1 MLKNMC
7 FHRQNN
13 LMKKKGIITAAGLML
28 MSALTLAG
36 CGTNGSSADTSTK
49 VTVDNGT
56 PAEKYRV
63 ETSEGTV
70 NAYPGS
76 SKYATIKMGVY
87 EDGKQTELCKVKVA
101 YDYYMSSTGMNNTG
115 KNTQMEETAG
125 RTVEDIVKNN
135 VLGKAE
141 VYPATIN
148 LASAGQNENNLTFTI
163 MKHDDLNVQG
173 VKDMY
178 PEGKDVS
185 TESGLSGYLRYS
197 KDNKSAVLVV
207 ELNDKWTL
215 GIQNSGKNVS
225 EMSIDNLANALAE
238 LIRK

>member
-1 MLKNMC
+1 
-7 FHRQNN
+7 
-13 LMKKKGIITAAGLML
+13 MKKKGIITAAGLML
-28 MSALTLAG
+28 VSALALAG
-36 CGTNGSSADTSTK
+36 CGTNSSSADTSTK

-56 PAEKYRV
+56 PAEKYKI

-87 EDGKQTELCKVKVA
+87 EDGTQTELCKVKVA
-101 YDYYMSSTGMNNTG
+101 YDYYMSSTGMNDTG

-125 RTVEDIVKNN
+125 RPVENIVKNN
-135 VLGKAE
+135 VLGKAK

-148 LASAGQNENNLTFTI
+148 LASTGQNENNLTFTI
-163 MKHDDLNVQG
+163 MKHDDLNIQG

-178 PEGKDVS
+178 PEGKDVT

-197 KDNKSAVLVV
+197 NDNKSAVLVV

-225 EMSIDNLANALAE
+225 EMSIDNLANTLVE
-238 LIRK
+238 LIQ

>member
-1 MLKNMC
+1 
-7 FHRQNN
+7 
-13 LMKKKGIITAAGLML
+13 MKKKSIVTIAGLML
-28 MSALTLAG
+28 MSSLALAG
-36 CGTNGSSADTSTK
+36 CGTNGLSGDASTE

-56 PAEKYRV
+56 PAEKYKV

-76 SKYATIKMGVY
+76 STLFFTI
-87 EDGKQTELCKVKVA
+87 
-101 YDYYMSSTGMNNTG
+101 SSTGMNDTG

-163 MKHDDLNVQG
+163 MKHDDLNIQDIR
-173 VKDMY
+173 DMY
-178 PEGKDVS
+178 PEGKDVT

-197 KDNKSAVLVV
+197 NDSKSAVLVV

-225 EMSIDNLANALAE
+225 EMSIDNLTTALTE
-238 LIRK
+238 LIQ

>member
-1 MLKNMC
+1 MLV
-7 FHRQNN
+7 
-13 LMKKKGIITAAGLML
+13 
-28 MSALTLAG
+28 SALTLAG

-56 PAEKYRV
+56 PAKKYKV

-87 EDGKQTELCKVKVA
+87 EDGKQTELYKVKVA
-101 YDYYMSSTGMNNTG
+101 YDYYMSSTGMNDTG

-135 VLGKAE
+135 ALGKAE

-148 LASAGQNENNLTFTI
+148 LASTGQNENNLTFTI
-163 MKHDDLNVQG
+163 MKHDDLNIQG

-178 PEGKDVS
+178 PEGKDVT

-207 ELNDKWTL
+207 ELNNKWTL

-225 EMSIDNLANALAE
+225 EMSIDNLASTLAE
-238 LIRK
+238 LIQK

>member
-1 MLKNMC
+1 
-7 FHRQNN
+7 
-13 LMKKKGIITAAGLML
+13 MKKKGIITAAGLML

-56 PAEKYRV
+56 PAEKYKV

-135 VLGKAE
+135 ALGKAE

-163 MKHDDLNVQG
+163 MKHDDLNIQG